1 MGMILSNRRPPK
13 GSSAATLRKWAVIF
27 LIAGIVGRSIFLNGM
42 LGLDSLRID
51 AAQNEQLSALLETNG
66 DAGMA
71 LTPVVLC
78 CFAETCAI
86 PLFAFLLVEGILRTA
101 SFEKYLLRL
110 VCFALVCELPYN
122 LATSGGLLNLGSRN
136 PAFGLV
142 VCILML
148 FFFRNYGEKS
158 LKNTLIKTVIFAA
171 AFLWCLMLSIEFGYA
186 LVVFAG
192 MLWLA
197 REKGNFR
204 ALYAFAAAMIC
215 TMIPNEN
222 QFFYIGACLSSIMLH
237 RYTEEL
243 GEQNRILNYAV
254 YPACLLI
261 LGIAAKFI

>member
-13 GSSAATLRKWAVIF
+13 GSSAAALRKWAVIF
-27 LIAGIVGRSIFLNGM
+27 LIVGIVGRSIFLNGM

-71 LTPVVLC
+71 LTAVVLC
-78 CFAETCAI
+78 CFVETCAV
-86 PLFAFLLVEGILRTA
+86 PLFAFLLVEGLLHTA

-110 VCFALVCELPYN
+110 AGFALACELPYN
-122 LATSGGLLNLGSRN
+122 LATSGELLDFGSRN

-142 VCILML
+142 IGILML
-148 FFFRNYGEKS
+148 FFFRNYAGKS
-158 LKNTLIKTVIFAA
+158 LKNTLIKAVIFAA
-171 AFLWCLMLSIEFGYA
+171 AFLWSLMLSIEFGYA

-197 REKGNFR
+197 REKSNFR
-204 ALYAFAAAMIC
+204 ALYAFGAAMIC

-243 GEQNRILNYAV
+243 GEQNRIFNYAV